1 MGHTV
6 TGLAAKPVEA
16 QSIIEDLTTLCL
28 CDRSDISLMAGH
40 DVGESAG
47 MLEGAAIATGQLAG
61 AAGVATARTLG
72 GILGTASAV
81 ASRQVSGFG
90 VLSAAGQLGAS
101 LSRSAL
107 GAAENLGKALMDFG
121 IEDNLARD
129 YADALRQG
137 SILIIV
143 NAKNDKMAQCARQV
157 MATRGAVAS

>member
-1 MGHTV
+1 M
-6 TGLAAKPVEA
+6 
-16 QSIIEDLTTLCL
+16 
-28 CDRSDISLMAGH
+28 
-40 DVGESAG
+40 
-47 MLEGAAIATGQLAG
+47 
-61 AAGVATARTLG
+61 
-72 GILGTASAV
+72 

-121 IEDNLARD
+121 VEDNLARD

-143 NAKNDKMAQCARQV
+143 GAKNDKMAQCARQV
-157 MATRGAVAS
+157 MAIRGAVAS